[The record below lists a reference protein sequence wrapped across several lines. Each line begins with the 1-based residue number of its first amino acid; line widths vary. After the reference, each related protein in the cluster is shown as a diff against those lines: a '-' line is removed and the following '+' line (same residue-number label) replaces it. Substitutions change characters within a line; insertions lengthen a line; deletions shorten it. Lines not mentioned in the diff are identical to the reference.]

1 MLRALEYPHWLMI
14 AGILLI
20 AFGLIGLA
28 FRRNRDTSPSGEIEP
43 KAKQDS
49 TRATKKVNWSLPPE
63 MRKPG

>member
-28 FRRNRDTSPSGEIEP
+28 FRRNRDTTPSREIEP
-43 KAKQDS
+43 KTKQDS
-49 TRATKKVNWSLPPE
+49 PRTTKKHDWSLPPE

>member
-14 AGILLI
+14 AGFLLI

-28 FRRNRDTSPSGEIEP
+28 FRRNRDTSPSGEIELE
-43 KAKQDS
+43 AEQDS
-49 TRATKKVNWSLPPE
+49 TRVTKKVDWSFPPE

>member
-28 FRRNRDTSPSGEIEP
+28 FRRNRDTSPRG
-43 KAKQDS
+43 KAG
-49 TRATKKVNWSLPPE
+49 LP
-63 MRKPG
+63 

>member
-28 FRRNRDTSPSGEIEP
+28 FRRNRDTSPSREIEP

-49 TRATKKVNWSLPPE
+49 PRASKKVDWSPPPE
-63 MRKPG
+63 KSPP